1 MSKKKTAEQLQM
13 EADKLAEQLKK
24 ARAEAKKA
32 KRLEDAERSR
42 IELEKRKQEA
52 LELIEIS
59 KKCKL
64 QSGCSIYEYLV
75 SQRNAKKRIRFAKI
89 VR

>member
-42 IELEKRKQEA
+42 IELEKRKQE
-52 LELIEIS
+52 IS

-75 SQRNAKKRIRFAKI
+75 SQRNAKKE
-89 VR
+89 

>member
-52 LELIEIS
+52 IGID
-59 KKCKL
+59 
-64 QSGCSIYEYLV
+64 
-75 SQRNAKKRIRFAKI
+75 
-89 VR
+89 